1 MNRFHQFLSVLVLVF
16 LLFSCDNNDNST
28 ITDDDP
34 TNETPTDDQPIT
46 DDEPVTDDEPPS
58 TVGDKAGTVEFLNE
72 DLVYDG
78 YILIND
84 AGANRVYLMDKQ
96 AIIQYEWD
104 LPNGIGNDV
113 ELLPNGQLLGI
124 LVTEDPKIQNGGQ
137 GGILQLINP
146 DNSVAWNFDYA
157 TEDYITHHDVELLPN
172 GNVITMVWE
181 KFTAEDAAQ
190 AGSSLDIDIVPEAII
205 EVNPETNEIVWEWH
219 AWDHLI
225 QDYDDTKD
233 NYGSIADNP
242 QLINLNYVLDMD
254 DDIMH
259 ANGIEYDEI
268 NDLIYMSVNFYSEV
282 WVIDHST
289 TTEEA
294 ASHSGGTYGVGGDL
308 VYRFGNPEA
317 YDNPMGERLFHN
329 NHHPLLLSGDDLG
342 KISIFSNGNDIMQS
356 TAYELLL
363 PNPLSLLANT
373 DNEPTIDW
381 SFTDPDLYSGKVSG
395 IVRLPNGNR
404 MITEGDFGI
413 WEVTEDGQVVWK
425 FSATGFF
432 WRSYHY
438 AKDDPAIGAL
448 GL

>member
-1 MNRFHQFLSVLVLVF
+1 MKRILFLPLLLLFGLVF
-16 LLFSCDNNDNST
+16 FSCENNDNAPT
-28 ITDDDP
+28 TDDTSSDE
-34 TNETPTDDQPIT
+34 NPTDDIPV
-46 DDEPVTDDEPPS
+46 DDSSETGE
-58 TVGDKAGTVEFLNE
+58 KAGTVELLNT

-84 AGANRVYLMDKQ
+84 AGANRVYLMDKE
-96 AIIQYEWD
+96 ATIAHEWE
-104 LPNGIGNDV
+104 LQSGIGNDV
-113 ELLPNGQLLGI
+113 ELLPNGQLLAI
-124 LVTEDPKIQNGGQ
+124 LIADDPKIAYGGQ
-137 GGILQLINP
+137 GGKIQLINP
-146 DNSVAWNFDYA
+146 DNSVEWNFDYS

-172 GNVITMVWE
+172 GKILTIVWE
-181 KFTAEDAAQ
+181 KLSPADANQ
-190 AGSSLDIDIVPEAII
+190 AGSSLEIDIFPEAII
-205 EVNPETNEIVWEWH
+205 EIDPITNEIIWEWH

-242 QLINLNYVLDMD
+242 RLIDLNYVLDKEG
-254 DDIMH
+254 DIMH
-259 ANGIEYDEI
+259 ANGIEYDEE
-268 NDLIYMSVNFYSEV
+268 NELIYLSVNFYSEV

-317 YDNPMGERLFHN
+317 YDNPLGERLFHQ

-356 TAYELLL
+356 TAYEFIL
-363 PNPLSLLANT
+363 PSPLSLLANT

-395 IVRLPNGNR
+395 MVRLPNGNR
-404 MITEGDFGI
+404 MITEGDFGV
-413 WEVTEDGQVVWK
+413 WEVTEAGEVVWK
-425 FSATGFF
+425 FSSQGFF
-432 WRSYHY
+432 WRAYHY
-438 AKDDPAIGAL
+438 DKDDSAIVPL